1 MTRIKRLT
9 VFLISFL
16 VIFTLYEPVFL
27 SGNNRYACAEKNTK
41 EYTVLAA
48 YDEKIHILRIIWG
61 LQKKVI

>member
-9 VFLISFL
+9 VFFISFL

-48 YDEKIHILRIIWG
+48 YDEKNS
-61 LQKKVI
+61 V